1 MRIIYTKKLKT
12 KKMSFTYNFPRPALT
27 VDCVIFGFDDV
38 ELKILLIER
47 GLEPFKGSWAL
58 PGGFVH
64 INETADEAAKREL
77 FEETALNEIYM
88 EQLYTFSEVE
98 RDPRGRVV
106 TIAYYA
112 LVSLINKTLVA
123 GDDAKNAKWFPLSN
137 IPKLAFDHK
146 TIVNKALERLKG
158 KIRYQPIG
166 FELLPEKFTIS
177 QLQTVY
183 EAILQKTLDRRNF
196 RKKILKTNLLTEL
209 SEKQTGV
216 AHKAATYYMFHK
228 EKFEQLSLQ
237 GFNFEL

>member
-1 MRIIYTKKLKT
+1 
-12 KKMSFTYNFPRPALT
+12 MSFTYNFPRPALT

-106 TIAYYA
+106 TM
-112 LVSLINKTLVA
+112 VA

-146 TIVNKALERLKG
+146 TIVDKALERLKG

-237 GFNFEL
+237 KLK